1 MALPVLSVLG
11 TVGVAGWLGLVFTPV
26 NIIILPLVAGIA
38 LDDGLFLMARY
49 RDEESIVPAMER
61 GGRALSI
68 TTATTMVGFGA
79 LALSRYPA
87 LGGLGAVAAIGL
99 ITAFSLM
106 IWILPLA
113 LPGTRR

>member
-1 MALPVLSVLG
+1 M
-11 TVGVAGWLGLVFTPV
+11 
-26 NIIILPLVAGIA
+26 AGIA

-49 RDEESIVPAMER
+49 REEKAIAPAMER

-87 LGGLGAVAAIGL
+87 LGGLGLVAAIGL
-99 ITAFSLM
+99 VTAFSLM
-106 IWILPLA
+106 VWILPLA
-113 LPGTRR
+113 LPDERA